1 MKPAEGLEAVVQEM
15 AEYRRL
21 KWRFAGVLAVIGV
34 MAVNALVGSWI
45 TADLSGV
52 ATSSFL
58 LAFVLWLTG
67 AQV

>member
-1 MKPAEGLEAVVQEM
+1 VKPAAVVQET

-34 MAVNALVGSWI
+34 LAVNALIGSWI
-45 TADLSGV
+45 TSDLSGV
-52 ATSSFL
+52 VTSSFL
-58 LAFVLWLTG
+58 LVFVLWLTG